1 MKKGSVFVY
10 LNGNKRY
17 FVFAVLFIFFS
28 ILLNYL
34 SPQVIR
40 ITIDNIVGDVPVTNG
55 IISDIIE
62 GFGGRESIRN
72 NLLICG
78 VFMVAFSLLS
88 TLFNFFSR
96 MTIVSG
102 TEKFVKTLREN
113 LYSHVQKLPFKWHN
127 DHLTG
132 DIIQRCSADVEVL
145 KVFVSKQLIEVF
157 RIVLLIVLAVV
168 MMFNMNVTLTLISIA
183 FIPLV
188 GGYST
193 IFYGRIGKEFL
204 YADETEGELLID
216 AQENLT
222 GVRVVRAFGR
232 EAYELNEFKE
242 KNNKFVDTWI
252 KLGKTM
258 SLYWGIGDIV
268 TGFAMITVVVAGSVF
283 AANNQI
289 SLGEFVLFIGY
300 TASLTWPIRSL
311 GRILSEMSK
320 AGVSIKRIED
330 ILKEEE
336 ERDLETEGTP
346 PMDGDIVF
354 EDVSF
359 GYDSEEVLKN
369 LSFTIKKGTTVGIL
383 GATGSGKST
392 ITYLLNRLYDISDGK
407 GRITIGGVDIKN
419 IKKSYLR
426 ENIGLILQ
434 EPFLFSRTIA
444 ENISIG
450 KDDLS
455 ERDMYENAQ
464 IASIHNSINSFA
476 KGYKTLV
483 GERGVTLSG
492 GQKQRIA
499 ITRTLV
505 CNTPV
510 IVFDDSLSAIDLKTD
525 KKIRENLKKTME
537 DATVVI
543 ISHRINTLKDA
554 DEIIVLVDGSVESV
568 GNHAALIKKEGIYK
582 RIYEMQFKVAEQF
595 NAKEES
601 SGE

>member
-1 MKKGSVFVY
+1 MKKGSVFKY
-10 LNGNKRY
+10 IKGNKRY
-17 FVFAVLFIFFS
+17 FALSVVFIFIS

-40 ITIDNIVGDVPVTNG
+40 VTIDNIVGDLPVTSG
-55 IISDIIE
+55 IIASIIE
-62 GFGGRESIRN
+62 FFGGREALRN
-72 NLLICG
+72 NLIICG
-78 VFMVAFSLLS
+78 VFVLAFSFLS

-96 MTIVSG
+96 MSIVRG
-102 TEKFVKTLREN
+102 TERFVKTLRDS
-113 LYSHVQKLPFKWHN
+113 LYLHIQKLPFKWHN
-127 DHLTG
+127 DNLTG

-157 RIVLLIVLAVV
+157 RIILLVSLAVA
-168 MMFNMNVTLTLISIA
+168 MMFSMNVTLTLISIA

-188 GGYST
+188 GGYSV
-193 IFYGRIGKEFL
+193 IFYGKIGKEFL
-204 YADETEGELLID
+204 YADETEGELLVD

-232 EAYELNEFKE
+232 EAYEYNEFKE
-242 KNNKFVDTWI
+242 KNDKFVDTWL

-258 SLYWGIGDIV
+258 SLYWGIGDVV
-268 TGFAMITVVVAGSVF
+268 TGFAMVTVVVAGSVF
-283 AANNQI
+283 AATGQI

-336 ERDLETEGTP
+336 ECDKAEESTP

-359 GYDSEEVLKN
+359 GYDSEEIIKN
-369 LSFTIKKGTTVGIL
+369 LSFSIKKGTTVGIL

-392 ITYLLNRLYDISDGK
+392 ITYLLNRLYDIPDGK

-426 ENIGLILQ
+426 ENVGLILQ

-450 KDDLS
+450 KDGLTDS
-455 ERDMYENAQ
+455 EMHENAN
-464 IASIHNSINSFA
+464 IASIHNSITSFA

-525 KKIRENLKKTME
+525 KKIRQNLKNTMK
-537 DATVVI
+537 DATVII

-554 DEIIVLVDGSVESV
+554 DEIVVLADGAVESV
-568 GNHAALIKKEGIYK
+568 GTHKELTQKDGLYK

-601 SGE
+601 